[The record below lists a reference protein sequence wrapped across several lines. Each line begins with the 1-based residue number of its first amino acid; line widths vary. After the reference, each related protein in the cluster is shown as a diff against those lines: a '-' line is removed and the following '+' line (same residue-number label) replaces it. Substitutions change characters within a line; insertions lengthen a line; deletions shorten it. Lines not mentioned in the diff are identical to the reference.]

1 MNLAQLTRLRDVCE
15 SAETRARELNSE
27 CLCAGRLD
35 EAGFQW
41 GEAEQA
47 TAALADI
54 DAEIELLKGSLTDCV
69 TLQVGRDGVWA
80 HFRVGK
86 GYAYSQN
93 LSGEQ
98 MSKKFAD
105 EYIAKLK
112 GTS

>member
-1 MNLAQLTRLRDVCE
+1 MLTLDQLTCLREVC
-15 SAETRARELNSE
+15 
-27 CLCAGRLD
+27 LD
-35 EAGFQW
+35 ACY
-41 GEAEQA
+41 ATSNVYKTDKA

-54 DAEIELLKGSLTDCV
+54 DAEIELLKGGLTDCV

-93 LSGEQ
+93 LSAEL

-112 GTS
+112 GTP